1 MRPKKLIMKA
11 FGSYAQETVVDF
23 GQLNG
28 GLYLIVGKTGAGKT
42 TIFDAISFA
51 LFGKPSGSER
61 DVKMLHSD
69 FAPMSEDTV
78 VKLDF
83 VHQGR
88 NYHVERSLHFA
99 RIRGT
104 DDYRPPQPN
113 AFMTGECMDPVDN
126 SEKVSARCEELLG
139 MKSDQFRRIVM
150 LAQGEFRE
158 FMKANSEK
166 KNDILGRLFDSSE
179 YVRYQNLFKAVRDD
193 LEKQTRAQQERIKTA
208 MNEIFRLPDGEEHP
222 EDYLPGNPH
231 LSASLQTLVDR
242 ENEQL
247 NALKAVS
254 EQWNQK
260 VGELNA
266 RSGAAKIHNALFD
279 ELDRKRA
286 RLKELGR
293 QRDEMTAREEV
304 CCSAEKAHRR
314 VRAFDGEANKARNEL
329 ESTEKKLAEQSDLL
343 KRQQES
349 VQQAEAQIEAD
360 KPLTDEKD
368 ALSAR
373 AKLLS
378 DSLTQYAALTQKE
391 KALRDN
397 RAALETHQ
405 SELEKMTEQ
414 KAGLDSA
421 IAGIGEKLDQLE
433 GCEAEEERLK
443 IEGKIMRDRY
453 KAVAP
458 EESGSLSDRVASVL
472 RDEQSLRKDEGSLV
486 DLANAALHTESVYHE
501 LYKGFIGGQAGVL
514 AREMERELSEN
525 GETICPVCKTHFS
538 RHDARCF
545 ASSSGSI
552 PQKQEVDQAEKNWRA
567 ADRELQD
574 RKAEIAGRR
583 SQTEERKSGILKRMR
598 ELAYDCAD
606 WNALVAPGFLE
617 GICEERRQD
626 LNRIIAAYK
635 AAHKRVEEKQA
646 LKAEADSKRGEQ
658 TALDSAIT
666 AKRTLCQELALSIS
680 GQQSAVDEIR
690 KQLSYP
696 SEAEAQTAL
705 NELNEKIK
713 KLQTVT
719 EKHQALLK
727 NAVEIANTT
736 AGGIRQLES
745 SLPGKRQALQKA
757 NEELSRALTEYGFG
771 SRENY
776 LAALAPIGSQ
786 NAENWL
792 ISQRRVLDDYHNDVK
807 NTAARIDELEKQTEG
822 KSPTDLAALGR
833 ELAAAVE
840 EQQKA
845 NAAEKE
851 QDNRLTG
858 HRRVQELVSDA
869 QSALDGIE
877 GAYSRIRRLAD
888 AAVGTS
894 AEGGKLSFDRY
905 VMGAIFREVLS
916 MANQRLDIM
925 TGGRFVLIHRMEA
938 DHKSSAAG
946 LEMEVLDISTGKQR
960 SAASISGGEGF
971 MVSLALALGLSD
983 VVQKHAGGQKL
994 DTLFIDEGFGTLDDG
1009 KLDNVI
1015 SVLQQLTEGNRLVG
1029 IISHVDKLE
1038 ESIPQKLRV
1047 YGGEHGSTLR
1057 LELS

>member
-397 RAALETHQ
+397 RAALETH
-405 SELEKMTEQ
+405 
-414 KAGLDSA
+414 
-421 IAGIGEKLDQLE
+421 
-433 GCEAEEERLK
+433 
-443 IEGKIMRDRY
+443 RY

-757 NEELSRALTEYGFG
+757 NEELSRALTEYGFD